1 MELFTYKGIS
11 EGKYVEGDIEAL
23 NQDEA
28 SHKLKE
34 QKVIITNLARSK
46 KKKGDEKTKAK
57 GKGGGLS
64 SLFSG
69 KKKPKTEDILIFS
82 KQFATMVKAGLPIL
96 EVLSMLRDQ
105 LENPGMKE
113 IIEDIRKSLEGGVT
127 LSKCFDKYPQY
138 FDNVYVN
145 LIKAGEASG
154 KLDVFLLKIVDALE
168 KKEKI
173 KKKIKSALMY
183 PGIMFS
189 VAITVSAFMLIK
201 VVPVFAKMYDGMGI
215 ALPKPTAVI
224 MAMSDFLRGT
234 GGMILLFGIIGF
246 VFVFRYLTTKN
257 ATVQYKWH
265 KQVLKLPIFGDMILK
280 SLLARISLILGNLSA
295 AGVNLLESLEIA
307 KSVSNNVVVTEALE
321 NVKKGVFSG
330 DTLTKLFLKEPLF
343 PPTFSQLIS
352 VGEQTGQL
360 DEMFGSVASYYEE
373 EFDTTVDN
381 MSSLIEPIMIVF
393 MGIMIGGLM
402 IAMYSPIFNV
412 GALIG

>member
-1 MELFTYKGIS
+1 MEAFTYKGIA
-11 EGKYVEGDIEAL
+11 EGKYVEGEIEAL

-34 QKVIITNLARSK
+34 QKVIITNLIKSK
-46 KKKGDEKTKAK
+46 KKKADGKAK
-57 GKGGGLS
+57 AKKGGGLF

-69 KKKPKTEDILIFS
+69 KKKVKVEDVLIFS

-96 EVLSMLRDQ
+96 EVLGMLRDQ
-105 LENPGMKE
+105 LENPGIKE

-127 LSKCFDKYPQY
+127 LSKCFEKYPEH
-138 FDNVYVN
+138 FDNIYVN

-154 KLDVFLLKIVDALE
+154 KLDVFLLKIVESLE

-173 KKKIKSALMY
+173 KKKIKGALMY
-183 PGIMFS
+183 PSIMFTT
-189 VAITVSAFMLIK
+189 AILVSAIMLIK
-201 VVPVFAKMYDGMGI
+201 VVPVFAKMYEGMGV
-215 ALPKPTAVI
+215 ALPKPTEVI
-224 MAMSDFLRGT
+224 MSMSDFLRGT
-234 GGMILLFGIIGF
+234 GGLVLFLSIVIF
-246 VFVFRYLTTKN
+246 AVAFKYLTTKN
-257 ATVQYKWH
+257 PAIRFKWH
-265 KQVLKLPIFGDMILK
+265 KQVLKMPVFGDLILK
-280 SLLARISLILGNLSA
+280 SLLARISLIMGNLSA

-307 KSVSNNVVVTEALE
+307 KSVSSNVVVSEALE

-360 DEMFGSVASYYEE
+360 DEMFNSVASYYEE
-373 EFDTTVDN
+373 EFDTAVDN
-381 MSSLIEPIMIVF
+381 MSTLIEPIMIVF
-393 MGIMIGGLM
+393 MGVMIGGLM

-412 GALIG
+412 GSIIG

>member
-1 MELFTYKGIS
+1 MEFYSYKGIA

-34 QKVIITNLARSK
+34 QKIIITNLIRTK
-46 KKKGDEKTKAK
+46 KKKGEKKAK
-57 GKGGGLS
+57 SKGS
-64 SLFSG
+64 SIFG
-69 KKKPKTEDILIFS
+69 KKKAKVEDILIFS

-96 EVLSMLRDQ
+96 QVLEMLRDQ
-105 LENPGMKE
+105 LENPTIKD

-127 LSKCFDKYPQY
+127 LSKCFEKYPQY
-138 FDNVYVN
+138 FDNVYIN

-154 KLDVFLLKIVDALE
+154 KLDVFLLKIVDSLE

-173 KKKIKSALMY
+173 KKKIKGALMY
-183 PGIMFS
+183 PMIMFS
-189 VAITVSAFMLIK
+189 VAITVSAFMLVK
-201 VVPVFAKMYDGMGI
+201 VVPVFAKMYEGMGI

-224 MAMSDFLRGT
+224 MSMSDFLRGT
-234 GGMILLFGIIGF
+234 GGMVMLISIIAFVVGF
-246 VFVFRYLTTKN
+246 KFLTSKS
-257 ATVQYKWH
+257 AAFKYRWH
-265 KQVLKLPIFGDMILK
+265 KQVLKMPIFGEMILK
-280 SLLARISLILGNLSA
+280 SLIARISLIMGNLSA
-295 AGVNLLESLEIA
+295 AGVNLLESLDIA
-307 KSVSNNVVVTEALE
+307 KDVSNNVVVSEALE

-360 DEMFGSVASYYEE
+360 DEMFNSVAKYYEE
-373 EFDTTVDN
+373 EFDNSVDN

>member
-1 MELFTYKGIS
+1 MEAFTYKGIAD
-11 EGKYVEGDIEAL
+11 GKYVTGDIEAI
-23 NQDEA
+23 NQEEA

-34 QKVIITNLARSK
+34 QKIIITNLIRTK
-46 KKKGDEKTKAK
+46 KKKGETKSK
-57 GKGGGLS
+57 GKSKG
-64 SLFSG
+64 FSFG
-69 KKKPKTEDILIFS
+69 KKKVKVEDILIFS

-96 EVLSMLRDQ
+96 EVLGMLRDQ
-105 LENPGMKE
+105 LESPAIKE
-113 IIEDIRKSLEGGVT
+113 VIEDIRKSLEGGVT
-127 LSKCFDKYPQY
+127 LSKCFEKYPQY

-154 KLDVFLLKIVDALE
+154 KLDVFLLKIVDSLE

-183 PGIMFS
+183 PSIMFS

-201 VVPVFAKMYDGMGI
+201 VVPVFAKMYEGMGL

-224 MAMSDFLRGT
+224 MSMSDFLRGT
-234 GGMILLFGIIGF
+234 GGFVMLVSII
-246 VFVFRYLTTKN
+246 VFVVVFKYLTTKN
-257 ATVQYKWH
+257 AAFRYRWH
-265 KQVLKLPIFGDMILK
+265 KQVLKLPVFGEMILK

-360 DEMFGSVASYYEE
+360 DEMFGSVATYYEE
-373 EFDTTVDN
+373 EFDQTVDN

-393 MGIMIGGLM
+393 MGVMIGGLM

>member
-1 MELFTYKGIS
+1 MEAYTYKGIS
-11 EGKYVEGDIEAL
+11 EGKYVEGEIEAL

-34 QKVIITNLARSK
+34 QKVIITNLVKSK
-46 KKKGDEKTKAK
+46 KKKAEAKSK
-57 GKGGGLS
+57 GKKS
-64 SLFSG
+64 SFSLFGG

-96 EVLSMLRDQ
+96 NVLSMLRDQ
-105 LENPGMKE
+105 LEHPELK
-113 IIEDIRKSLEGGVT
+113 IIVEDIRKNLEGGLT
-127 LSKCFDKYPQY
+127 LSKCFEKYPKI
-138 FDNVYVN
+138 FDNVYIN

-154 KLDVFLLKIVDALE
+154 KLDVFLLKLVDSLE
-168 KKEKI
+168 KREKV

-183 PGIMFS
+183 PAIMFT
-189 VAITVSAFMLIK
+189 VAVTVSAFMLVK

-215 ALPKPTAVI
+215 ELPKATATI
-224 MAMSDFLRGT
+224 MSMSDFLRGT
-234 GGMILLFGIIGF
+234 GGMVLLFGGIGGF
-246 VFVFRYLTTKN
+246 LLFKYLTSKN
-257 ATVQYKWH
+257 AAIQYKWH
-265 KQVLKLPIFGDMILK
+265 KQILKLPVFGDMILK

-360 DEMFGSVASYYEE
+360 DEMFGSVAMYYEE
-373 EFDTTVDN
+373 EFDTSVDN

-393 MGIMIGGLM
+393 MGLMIGGLM

-412 GALIG
+412 GAIIG

>member
-1 MELFTYKGIS
+1 MEFYSYKGIA
-11 EGKYVEGDIEAL
+11 EGKYVEGDIEAI

-34 QKVIITNLARSK
+34 QKIIITNLIKAK
-46 KKKGDEKTKAK
+46 KKKDQKKSKSK
-57 GKGGGLS
+57 GI
-64 SLFSG
+64 SLFG
-69 KKKPKTEDILIFS
+69 KKKAKVEDILIFS

-96 EVLSMLRDQ
+96 QVLEMLRDQ
-105 LENPGMKE
+105 LENPTIKD

-127 LSKCFDKYPQY
+127 LSKCFEKYPQY
-138 FDNVYVN
+138 FDNVYIN

-154 KLDVFLLKIVDALE
+154 KLDVFLLKIVDSLE

-173 KKKIKSALMY
+173 KKKIKGALMY
-183 PGIMFS
+183 PMIMFT
-189 VAITVSAFMLIK
+189 VAITVSAFMLVK
-201 VVPVFAKMYDGMGI
+201 VVPVFAKMYEGMGI

-224 MAMSDFLRGT
+224 MSMSDFLRGT
-234 GGMILLFGIIGF
+234 GGMVMLISIISFVIL
-246 VFVFRYLTTKN
+246 FRMLITKSP
-257 ATVQYKWH
+257 AFKYRWH
-265 KQVLKLPIFGDMILK
+265 KQVLKMPIFGEMILK
-280 SLLARISLILGNLSA
+280 SLIARISLIMGNLSA

-307 KSVSNNVVVTEALE
+307 KEVSSNVVVSEALE

-360 DEMFGSVASYYEE
+360 DEMFNSVAKYYEE
-373 EFDTTVDN
+373 EFDNSVDN

>member
-1 MELFTYKGIS
+1 MEAFTYKGIS
-11 EGKYVEGDIEAL
+11 DGKYVEGDIEPINL
-23 NQDEA
+23 DEA
-28 SHKLKE
+28 SHLLKE
-34 QKVIITNLARSK
+34 KKIIITNIIRTK
-46 KKKGDEKTKAK
+46 KKKADEKKK
-57 GKGGGLS
+57 SKGLS
-64 SLFSG
+64 FLGG
-69 KKKPKTEDILIFS
+69 KKKAKVEDILIFS

-96 EVLSMLRDQ
+96 QVLAMLRDQ
-105 LENPGMKE
+105 MENPGIKD
-113 IIEDIRKSLEGGVT
+113 IIEDIRKSLEGGMN
-127 LSKCFDKYPQY
+127 LSRCFEKYPEH

-154 KLDVFLLKIVDALE
+154 KLDVFLLKIVEALE

-183 PGIMFS
+183 PAIMFT
-189 VAITVSAFMLIK
+189 VAITVSAFMLVK
-201 VVPVFAKMYDGMGI
+201 VVPVFAKMYDGMGLE
-215 ALPKPTAVI
+215 LPAATATI

-234 GGMILLFGIIGF
+234 GGKTILFGGIIGF
-246 VFVFRYLTTKN
+246 FGFRFITKRN
-257 ATVQYKWH
+257 AAIRFKWH
-265 KQVLKLPIFGDMILK
+265 RQVLRLPLFGDMILK

-307 KSVSNNVVVTEALE
+307 KSVSNNDVVTDALE

-360 DEMFGSVASYYEE
+360 DEMFNSVSAYYEE

-381 MSSLIEPIMIVF
+381 MSALIEPIMIVF
-393 MGIMIGGLM
+393 MGVMIGGLM

-412 GALIG
+412 GALIN

>member
-1 MELFTYKGIS
+1 MEAFTYKGIS
-11 EGKYVEGDIEAL
+11 EGKYVDGEIEAL
-23 NQDEA
+23 NLDEA

-34 QKVIITNLARSK
+34 QKIIITNIVRSSK
-46 KKKGDEKTKAK
+46 KKKTEVKEKKK
-57 GKGGGLS
+57 GKGF
-64 SLFSG
+64 SLFG
-69 KKKPKTEDILIFS
+69 KKKAKVEDVLIFS

-96 EVLSMLRDQ
+96 QVLGMLRDQ
-105 LENPGMKE
+105 LESPAMKE
-113 IIEDIRKSLEGGVT
+113 VIEDIRKSLEGGVT
-127 LSKCFDKYPQY
+127 LSKCFEKYPEL

-154 KLDVFLLKIVDALE
+154 KLDVFLLKIVESLE
-168 KKEKI
+168 KKENI

-183 PGIMFS
+183 PSIMFT
-189 VAITVSAFMLIK
+189 VAITVSAFMLVK

-215 ALPKPTAVI
+215 ELPTATATI

-234 GGMILLFGIIGF
+234 GGKVLLFGLIGF
-246 VFVFRYLTTKN
+246 VLGFRYITSKN
-257 ATVQYKWH
+257 EKMKYAWH

-280 SLLARISLILGNLSA
+280 SMLARISLIMGNLSA
-295 AGVNLLESLEIA
+295 AGVNLLESLEIS
-307 KSVSNNVVVTEALE
+307 KSVSTNVVVLEALE

-330 DTLTKLFLKEPLF
+330 DTLTKLFLKDPLF

-360 DEMFGSVASYYEE
+360 DEMFGSVAKYYEA

-381 MSSLIEPIMIVF
+381 LSSLIEPIMIVF

>member
-1 MELFTYKGIS
+1 MEAFTYKGIAD
-11 EGKYVEGDIEAL
+11 GKYVTGDIEAI
-23 NQDEA
+23 NQEEA

-34 QKVIITNLARSK
+34 QKIIITNLIRTK
-46 KKKGDEKTKAK
+46 KKKGEAKTKAK
-57 GKGGGLS
+57 GAG
-64 SLFSG
+64 FSFG
-69 KKKPKTEDILIFS
+69 KKKVKVEDVLIFS

-96 EVLSMLRDQ
+96 NVLGMLRDL
-105 LENPGMKE
+105 LESPAIKE
-113 IIEDIRKSLEGGVT
+113 VIEDIRKSLEGGVT
-127 LSKCFDKYPQY
+127 LSKCFEKYPQY
-138 FDNVYVN
+138 FDNVYCN

-154 KLDVFLLKIVDALE
+154 KLDVFLLKIVDSLE

-183 PGIMFS
+183 PSIMFS
-189 VAITVSAFMLIK
+189 VAITVSAFMLII
-201 VVPVFAKMYDGMGI
+201 VVPVFAKMYEGMGL

-224 MAMSDFLRGT
+224 MSMSDFLRGT
-234 GGMILLFGIIGF
+234 GGLVMLISIISF
-246 VFVFRYLTTKN
+246 VVVFRYLTTKN
-257 ATVQYKWH
+257 AAFQYRWH
-265 KQVLKLPIFGDMILK
+265 KQILKLPVFGEKILK

-295 AGVNLLESLEIA
+295 AGVNLLESIEIA

-360 DEMFGSVASYYEE
+360 DEMFGSVATYYEE

-393 MGIMIGGLM
+393 MGVMIGGLM

>member
-1 MELFTYKGIS
+1 MEAFTYKGIS
-11 EGKYVEGDIEAL
+11 EGKYVDGEIEAL
-23 NQDEA
+23 NLDEA

-34 QKVIITNLARSK
+34 QKIIITNIVRSSK
-46 KKKGDEKTKAK
+46 KKKTEEKQKKK
-57 GKGGGLS
+57 GKGF
-64 SLFSG
+64 SLFG
-69 KKKPKTEDILIFS
+69 KKKAKVEDVLIFS

-96 EVLSMLRDQ
+96 QVLGMLRDQ
-105 LENPGMKE
+105 LESPAMKD

-127 LSKCFDKYPQY
+127 LSKCFEKYPEL
-138 FDNVYVN
+138 FDNVYIN

-154 KLDVFLLKIVDALE
+154 KLDVFLLKIVESLE
-168 KKEKI
+168 KKENI

-183 PGIMFS
+183 PSIMFT
-189 VAITVSAFMLIK
+189 VAVTVSAFMLVK

-215 ALPKPTAVI
+215 ELPTATATI

-234 GGMILLFGIIGF
+234 GGKVLLFGLIGF
-246 VFVFRYLTTKN
+246 VLGFRYITSKN
-257 ATVQYKWH
+257 EKMKYAWH

-280 SLLARISLILGNLSA
+280 SMLARISLIMGNLSA
-295 AGVNLLESLEIA
+295 AGVNLLESLEIS
-307 KSVSNNVVVTEALE
+307 KSVSTNVVVLESLE

-330 DTLTKLFLKEPLF
+330 DTLTKLFLKDPLF

-360 DEMFGSVASYYEE
+360 DEMFGSVAKYYEA

-381 MSSLIEPIMIVF
+381 LSSLIEPIMIVF

>member
-1 MELFTYKGIS
+1 MEAFTYKGIS
-11 EGKYVEGDIEAL
+11 EGKYVDGEIEAL
-23 NQDEA
+23 NLDEA

-34 QKVIITNLARSK
+34 QKIIITNIVRSSK
-46 KKKGDEKTKAK
+46 KKKTEEKQKKK
-57 GKGGGLS
+57 GKGF
-64 SLFSG
+64 SLFG
-69 KKKPKTEDILIFS
+69 KKKAKVEDVLIFS

-96 EVLSMLRDQ
+96 QVLGMLRDQ
-105 LENPGMKE
+105 LESPAMKD
-113 IIEDIRKSLEGGVT
+113 IIEDIRRSLEGGVT
-127 LSKCFDKYPQY
+127 LSKCFEKYPEL
-138 FDNVYVN
+138 FDNVYIN

-154 KLDVFLLKIVDALE
+154 KLDVFLLKIVESLE
-168 KKEKI
+168 KKENI

-183 PGIMFS
+183 PSIMFT
-189 VAITVSAFMLIK
+189 VAITVSAFMLVK

-215 ALPKPTAVI
+215 ELPTATATI

-234 GGMILLFGIIGF
+234 GGKVLLFGLIGF
-246 VFVFRYLTTKN
+246 VLGFRYITSKN
-257 ATVQYKWH
+257 EKMKYAWH

-280 SLLARISLILGNLSA
+280 SMLARISLIMGNLSA
-295 AGVNLLESLEIA
+295 AGVNLLESLEIS
-307 KSVSNNVVVTEALE
+307 KSVSTNVVVLESLE

-330 DTLTKLFLKEPLF
+330 DTLTKLFLKDPLF

-360 DEMFGSVASYYEE
+360 DEMFGSVAKYYEA

-381 MSSLIEPIMIVF
+381 LSSLIEPIMIVF
-393 MGIMIGGLM
+393 MGVMIGGLM

>member
-1 MELFTYKGIS
+1 MEAYTYKGIS
-11 EGKYVEGDIEAL
+11 EGKYVEGEIEAL

-34 QKVIITNLARSK
+34 QKVIITNLVKSK
-46 KKKGDEKTKAK
+46 KKKAEAKSK
-57 GKGGGLS
+57 GKKS
-64 SLFSG
+64 SFSLFGG

-96 EVLSMLRDQ
+96 EVLGMLRDQ
-105 LENPGMKE
+105 LENPGIKE

-127 LSKCFDKYPQY
+127 LSKCFEKYPQY
-138 FDNVYVN
+138 FDNVYCN

-154 KLDVFLLKIVDALE
+154 KLDVFLLKIVESLE

-173 KKKIKSALMY
+173 KKKIKGALMY
-183 PGIMFS
+183 PAIMFT
-189 VAITVSAFMLIK
+189 VAVTVSAFMLVK

-215 ALPKPTAVI
+215 ELPKATATI
-224 MAMSDFLRGT
+224 MSMSDFLRGT
-234 GGMILLFGIIGF
+234 GGMVLLFGGIGGF
-246 VFVFRYLTTKN
+246 LLFKYLTSKN
-257 ATVQYKWH
+257 AAIQYKWH
-265 KQVLKLPIFGDMILK
+265 KQILKLPVFGDMVLK

-360 DEMFGSVASYYEE
+360 DEMFGSVAMYYEE
-373 EFDTTVDN
+373 EFDTSVDN

-393 MGIMIGGLM
+393 MGLMIGGLM

-412 GALIG
+412 GAIIG

>member
-1 MELFTYKGIS
+1 MEAFTYKGIAD
-11 EGKYVEGDIEAL
+11 GKYVTGDIEAI
-23 NQDEA
+23 NQEEA

-34 QKVIITNLARSK
+34 QKIIITNLIRTK
-46 KKKGDEKTKAK
+46 KKKGETKSK
-57 GKGGGLS
+57 GKSKG
-64 SLFSG
+64 FSFG
-69 KKKPKTEDILIFS
+69 KKKVKVEDILIFS

-96 EVLSMLRDQ
+96 EVLGMLRDQ
-105 LENPGMKE
+105 LESPAIKE
-113 IIEDIRKSLEGGVT
+113 VIEDIRKSLEGGVT
-127 LSKCFDKYPQY
+127 LSKCFEKYPQY

-154 KLDVFLLKIVDALE
+154 KLDVFLLKIVDSLE

-183 PGIMFS
+183 PSIMFS

-201 VVPVFAKMYDGMGI
+201 VVPVFAKMYDGMGL

-224 MAMSDFLRGT
+224 MSMSDFLRGT
-234 GGMILLFGIIGF
+234 GGFVMLISII
-246 VFVFRYLTTKN
+246 VFVVVFKYLTTKN
-257 ATVQYKWH
+257 AAFRYKWH
-265 KQVLKLPIFGDMILK
+265 KQVLKLPVFGEMILK

-373 EFDTTVDN
+373 EFDQTVDN

-393 MGIMIGGLM
+393 MGVMIGGLM

>member
-1 MELFTYKGIS
+1 MSAETFSYKGIS
-11 EGKYVEGDIEAL
+11 AGKYIEGEIEAI
-23 NQDEA
+23 NQEEA
-28 SHKLKE
+28 SFKLKE
-34 QKVIITNLARSK
+34 QKIIITNLTKLK
-46 KKKGDEKTKAK
+46 KKKAEKEK
-57 GKGGGLS
+57 GKKSG
-64 SLFSG
+64 FSFG
-69 KKKPKTEDILIFS
+69 KKKVTPADVMLFS

-96 EVLSMLRDQ
+96 EVLAMLRDQ
-105 LENPGMKE
+105 LESPAMKE

-127 LSKCFDKYPQY
+127 LSKCFEKYPQY
-138 FDNVYVN
+138 FDNVYCN

-154 KLDVFLLKIVDALE
+154 KLDVFLLKIVDSLE

-183 PGIMFS
+183 PSIMFS

-201 VVPVFAKMYDGMGI
+201 VVPVFAKMYDGMGL

-234 GGMILLFGIIGF
+234 GGFVMLVSII
-246 VFVFRYLTTKN
+246 VFVVVFKYLTTKN
-257 ATVQYKWH
+257 AAFQYRWH
-265 KQVLKLPIFGDMILK
+265 KQVLKLPVFGEMILK

-360 DEMFGSVASYYEE
+360 DEMFNSVAMYYEE
-373 EFDTTVDN
+373 EFDNSVDN

-393 MGIMIGGLM
+393 MGVMIGGLM